1 MQRITKNSIKI
12 RKTVGKVIK
21 SLRIKNTSLSCN
33 KLANEYDIGNGNLS
47 RIENGKVDA
56 KFITLWKV
64 AEALGLK
71 MSELTKIIEDEVG
84 EDFVLMDE

>member
-1 MQRITKNSIKI
+1 MQRTTKNCIKI
-12 RKTVGKVIK
+12 KRTIGKIIRE
-21 SLRIKNTSLSCN
+21 LRIKNTSLSCN

-56 KFITLWKV
+56 KYITLWKI

-71 MSELTKIIEDEVG
+71 LSELT
-84 EDFVLMDE
+84 